1 MDHPEPEHKGLSILQ
16 VIQSVLAASMGVQ
29 SNKNRE
35 RDFSRGSAKT
45 FIVAGVLGT
54 LLFVGAVVMVVKVVL
69 KSAGN

>member
-16 VIQSVLAASMGVQ
+16 VIQSVLAATMGVQ
-29 SNKNRE
+29 SNQNRE

-45 FIVAGVLGT
+45 FIVAGILGT
-54 LLFVGAVVMVVKVVL
+54 LVLVGTVVMVVKVVL

>member
-1 MDHPEPEHKGLSILQ
+1 MDRPEPEHKGLSILQ
-16 VIQSVLAASMGVQ
+16 VIQSVLAATMGVQ

-54 LLFVGAVVMVVKVVL
+54 RLFVGTVVMVVKVVL
-69 KSAGN
+69 KNAGN

>member
-16 VIQSVLAASMGVQ
+16 VIQSVFAASMGVQ

>member
-1 MDHPEPEHKGLSILQ
+1 MDRPEPEHKGLSILQ
-16 VIQSVLAASMGVQ
+16 VIQSVLAATMGVQ

-54 LLFVGAVVMVVKVVL
+54 RLFVGTVVTVVKVVL
-69 KSAGN
+69 KNAGN

>member
-16 VIQSVLAASMGVQ
+16 VIQSVLAATMGVQ

-45 FIVAGVLGT
+45 FIVAGILGT
-54 LLFVGAVVMVVKVVL
+54 LLFVGTVVTVVKVGL
-69 KSAGN
+69 KNAGN